1 MCQSTRHGPGSLL
14 FDTRSF
20 FLCDADLSEVSRRH
34 VQKTSVFILVTILLD
49 VTGLN
54 LIIKETELVK
64 SLVRP

>member
-34 VQKTSVFILVTILLD
+34 VRKTSVFFLVTIFPEEGRYGFESD
-49 VTGLN
+49 N
-54 LIIKETELVK
+54 KEGQLV
-64 SLVRP
+64 

>member
-34 VQKTSVFILVTILLD
+34 VRKTSVFFLVTILPKKD

-54 LIIKETELVK
+54 QIKKRAELV
-64 SLVRP
+64 SS